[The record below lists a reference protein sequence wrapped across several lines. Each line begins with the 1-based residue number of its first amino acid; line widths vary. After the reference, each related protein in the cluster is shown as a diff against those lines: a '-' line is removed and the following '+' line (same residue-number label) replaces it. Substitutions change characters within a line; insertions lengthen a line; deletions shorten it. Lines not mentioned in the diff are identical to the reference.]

1 MANVI
6 KLKRGT
12 STPTTSN
19 IVDGE
24 VAVDTSAKKLYV
36 NDGSTIKE
44 IGGGLQNVVE
54 DTTPQLGGNLDV
66 QSSEITTSTSN
77 GNIKLNPNGTGV
89 VEIKGDGSSAD
100 GTLQLN
106 CSQNSHGIKLK
117 SPAHSAGA
125 SYTLTFP
132 NTDGSADQ
140 VLKTDG
146 SGGLDWVDQSSGG
159 LSSDAQRNTVGG
171 SNAGNSFTGTDATD
185 NTLIGYDAGTAITTA
200 DQITAFGTYA
210 AKAITTGGG
219 STAFG
224 RLAGSGV
231 STGVDNV
238 FIGQQAGHTQGNLSN
253 SLFIARD
260 NTGSSVASTWI
271 YGNSSGACYQGNNS
285 TTWSTTSDIRLK
297 KNIVDSPK
305 GLAEINQL
313 RVTNFEY
320 KTEEEI
326 DMSEFPLADS
336 PNQVCLNDETKEG
349 VTQTGFIAQ
358 EVEKILPEC
367 VKTSDKGAKT
377 VNTDAIMLALVNAVK
392 ELSAKV
398 ETLQSE
404 INTLKGG

>member
-159 LSSDAQRNTVGG
+159 LSSDSQMNTVGG
-171 SNAGNSFTGTDATD
+171 TNAGDSFTGTDANG
-185 NTLIGYDAGTAITTA
+185 NTLIGYDAGTAITSGYYN
-200 DQITAFGTYA
+200 TAFGQ
-210 AKAITTGGG
+210 KA
-219 STAFG
+219 
-224 RLAGSGV
+224 L
-231 STGVDNV
+231 
-238 FIGQQAGHTQGNLSN
+238 
-253 SLFIARD
+253 
-260 NTGSSVASTWI
+260 
-271 YGNSSGACYQGNNS
+271 Y
-285 TTWSTTSDIRLK
+285 
-297 KNIVDSPK
+297 
-305 GLAEINQL
+305 
-313 RVTNFEY
+313 
-320 KTEEEI
+320 
-326 DMSEFPLADS
+326 
-336 PNQVCLNDETKEG
+336 
-349 VTQTGFIAQ
+349 
-358 EVEKILPEC
+358 
-367 VKTSDKGAKT
+367 
-377 VNTDAIMLALVNAVK
+377 
-392 ELSAKV
+392 
-398 ETLQSE
+398 
-404 INTLKGG
+404 